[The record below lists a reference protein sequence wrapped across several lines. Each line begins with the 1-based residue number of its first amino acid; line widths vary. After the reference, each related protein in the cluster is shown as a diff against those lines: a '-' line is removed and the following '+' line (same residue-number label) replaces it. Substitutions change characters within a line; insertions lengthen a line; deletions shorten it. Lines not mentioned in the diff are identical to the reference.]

1 MKHVIWTALALACAT
16 VSTTA
21 VAGDAHGTTADEARA
36 LAETGATGDFAR
48 SLQAQEKRLQAER
61 SYYPAMFRAAY
72 ARYPRIPA
80 GALEALAYSQSRWHQ
95 LRPDRN
101 GEPTHGDM
109 PRAWG
114 VMGLYAGDGFADQVG
129 EAAALLG
136 TTPEQV
142 KHSPSTN
149 ILAAAVLLD
158 RELRGSARDDEAL
171 AQALQRYAGFGES
184 PGATVGAVDA
194 YARESFAFDVLLGM
208 DRGVNDNGIRVPERA
223 VQWERAFP
231 ADTLARLN
239 APLVRL
245 DLDRDTVETEAFAID
260 LRSEQLVTRQA
271 AGNAVGGNGIA
282 GAGSVQSLATVDFPG
297 ARWVTSPNYSS
308 RGGTAVREVAIHTM
322 QGSYAGSIS
331 WFQKASAGVSAHY
344 LIRSSDGQVTQM
356 VRESQK
362 AWHVRSHNPHSIG
375 IEHEGYISN
384 PDWYTTAMYNAS
396 AAITRQSCARYAG
409 IVCTRAMKTYT
420 SADLSDSSYDILGHQ
435 NLTDNS
441 HTDPG
446 KYWNWSKYYGLINP
460 GSGGTTKI
468 VDSFES
474 SVGHF
479 VTSPAYSGSTTG
491 ISTASTAARNCS
503 IRHGGSCSLQ
513 VRLVDNTSS
522 SASWAVRL
530 LSGSGNPGS
539 NTALSRNGRVGFWVF
554 VAGSG
559 MSVAVGI
566 DDSDGTER
574 STSKAV
580 PANKWTYVEWKLSD
594 AAQWNAWAGNSNG
607 AITASTVKLDAI
619 WFLHA
624 NTSYTVNAYVDDVQ
638 LRN

>member
-1 MKHVIWTALALACAT
+1 MKHPMLTVLALACAT
-16 VSTTA
+16 ASSAVVAVEAPAPTA
-21 VAGDAHGTTADEARA
+21 GEARA
-36 LAETGATGDFAR
+36 LAEAGATGEFAQDLR
-48 SLQAQEKRLQAER
+48 ARERQLAAER
-61 SYYPAMFRAAY
+61 ARYPALFRAAY
-72 ARYPRIPA
+72 VRYPRIPA
-80 GALEALAYSQSRWHQ
+80 GTLEALAHSQSRWHQ
-95 LRPDRN
+95 LQPDRS
-101 GEPTHGDM
+101 GEPRHGM
-109 PRAWG
+109 PQAWG
-114 VMGLYAGDGFADQVG
+114 VMGLYAGDGFADQVA

-136 TTPEQV
+136 TTPERV
-142 KHSPSTN
+142 KRDPATN

-158 RELRGSARDDEAL
+158 RELRGTARDDEAL
-171 AQALQRYAGFGES
+171 AEALQRYAGFGGGS
-184 PGATVGAVDA
+184 GAVDD
-194 YARESFAFDVLLGM
+194 YARASFAFDVLLGI
-208 DRGVNDNGIRVPERA
+208 DRGVDDNGIRVPERP

-231 ADTLARLN
+231 ADMLVKLN
-239 APLVRL
+239 APMVRL
-245 DLDRDTVETEAFAID
+245 DLDHDTVQTEAFAID
-260 LRSEQLVTRQA
+260 PRTGGLATRGPA
-271 AGNAVGGNGIA
+271 ASAD
-282 GAGSVQSLATVDFPG
+282 LATVDFPG
-297 ARWVTSPNYSS
+297 ARWVYSPNQSS

-331 WFQKASAGVSAHY
+331 WFQNPNSQVSAHY

-356 VRESQK
+356 VRERRK

-384 PDWYTTAMYNAS
+384 PDWYTSAMYNAS

-409 IVCTRAMKTYT
+409 IVCTRAMKAYT
-420 SADLSDSSYDILGHQ
+420 PADLSDASYDIIGHQ

-468 VDSFES
+468 LDSFES

-479 VTSPAYSGSTTG
+479 VTSPTYSGSTTG
-491 ISTASTAARNCS
+491 ISTSSTARRNCS
-503 IRHGGSCSLQ
+503 MRHGGSCSLQ
-513 VRLVDNTSS
+513 VRLVDNASS
-522 SASWAVRL
+522 SASWNVRL
-530 LSGSGNPGS
+530 LSGTGNPGS
-539 NTALSRNGRVGFWVF
+539 NTALSRNGRIGFWVY

-559 MSVAVGI
+559 MKVAVGI

-574 STSKAV
+574 STAKSIA
-580 PANKWTYVEWKLSD
+580 ANKWTYVEWKLSD

-607 AITASTVKLDAI
+607 TINASTVKLDAV

-638 LRN
+638 LRQ

>member
-16 VSTTA
+16 GCGMA
-21 VAGDAHGTTADEARA
+21 VAGEGAHAADEARA
-36 LAETGATGDFAR
+36 LAEAGATGDFAR
-48 SLQAQEKRLQAER
+48 NLQAQEKRLQNER

-80 GALEALAYSQSRWHQ
+80 GTLEALAYSQSRWHQ

-101 GEPTHGDM
+101 GESPHSDM

-114 VMGLYAGDGFADQVG
+114 VMGLYAGEGFADQVG

-136 TTPEQV
+136 VSSEQV
-142 KHSPSTN
+142 KQNPSTN

-158 RELRGSARDDEAL
+158 RELRGTGRDDEAL
-171 AQALQRYAGFGES
+171 AQALQRYAGFGKGS
-184 PGATVGAVDA
+184 GAVDD
-194 YARESFAFDVLLGM
+194 YARASFAFDVLLGA
-208 DRGVNDNGIRVPERA
+208 DRGVDDNGIRVPERA

-231 ADTLARLN
+231 ADMLVRLN
-239 APLVRL
+239 APMVRL
-245 DLDRDTVETEAFAID
+245 DLDRDVVETDAFAID
-260 LRSEQLVTRQA
+260 PRSEQLVARSPDGA
-271 AGNAVGGNGIA
+271 DAGLVAKSGNA
-282 GAGSVQSLATVDFPG
+282 SLATVDFPG
-297 ARWVTSPNYSS
+297 ALWVASPNYNS
-308 RGGTAVREVAIHTM
+308 RSGTAVREVAIHTM

-331 WFQKASAGVSAHY
+331 WFKNPSSQVSAHY

-356 VRESQK
+356 VRESQR
-362 AWHVRSHNPHSIG
+362 AWHVGSHNSHSIG

-384 PDWYTTAMYNAS
+384 PDWYTSAMYNKS

-409 IVCTRAMKTYT
+409 IVCTRAMKSYT
-420 SADLSDSSYDILGHQ
+420 SSKLSDTTYDIIGHQ

-446 KYWNWSKYYGLINP
+446 KYWNWSKYYSLINP
-460 GSGGTTKI
+460 TSSTTTI
-468 VDSFES
+468 LDSFES

-479 VTSPAYSGSTTG
+479 VTSPTYSGSTTG

-503 IRHGGSCSLQ
+503 IRHNGSCSLQ

-539 NTALSRNGRVGFWVF
+539 NTGLSRNGRIGFWAF
-554 VAGSG
+554 AAGSG
-559 MSVAVGI
+559 VSVAVGI

-574 STSKAV
+574 SVSRAL
-580 PANKWTYVEWKLSD
+580 PANTWTYVEWKLSD
-594 AAQWNAWAGNSNG
+594 SAQWNAWAGGANG

-619 WFLHA
+619 WLYHA
-624 NTSYTVNAYVDDVQ
+624 NTSYTINTYIDNVQ
-638 LRN
+638 LIN

>member
-1 MKHVIWTALALACAT
+1 MKHLKWTALALACAMG
-16 VSTTA
+16 SGAAMAGQAPAPTA
-21 VAGDAHGTTADEARA
+21 GEAGA
-36 LAETGATGDFAR
+36 LAAAGETGEFAR
-48 SLQAQEKRLQAER
+48 RLQAQERLLVAER
-61 SYYPAMFRAAY
+61 AHYPAMFQAAY
-72 ARYPRIPA
+72 ARYPDIPA
-80 GALEALAYSQSRWHQ
+80 GTLEALAYSQSRWHQ

-101 GEPTHGDM
+101 GEPRHGM
-109 PRAWG
+109 PQAWG

-142 KHSPSTN
+142 KHNPSTN

-158 RELRGSARDDEAL
+158 RELRGTARDDEAL
-171 AQALQRYAGFGES
+171 AQALQRYAGFGGTQ
-184 PGATVGAVDA
+184 GASAIDD
-194 YARESFAFDVLLGM
+194 YARASFAFDVLLGL
-208 DRGVNDNGIRVPERA
+208 DRGVDDNGIRVPERP

-231 ADTLARLN
+231 ADMMATLG
-239 APLVRL
+239 APMVRL
-245 DLDRDTVETEAFAID
+245 DVEHDTVETDVFEVD
-260 LRSEQLVTRQA
+260 PRTEQLVAR
-271 AGNAVGGNGIA
+271 AGERGGGQTDLVAKNDTA
-282 GAGSVQSLATVDFPG
+282 SLATVDFPG
-297 ARWVTSPNYSS
+297 ARWVSSPNYSS
-308 RGGTAVREVAIHTM
+308 RSGTAVREVAIHTM

-331 WFQKASAGVSAHY
+331 WFQNSASQVSAHY

-362 AWHVRSHNPHSIG
+362 AWHVGSHNAHSIG

-384 PDWYTTAMYNAS
+384 PDWYTNAMYNTS
-396 AAITRQSCARYAG
+396 AAITRQSCSRYAG

-420 SADLSDSSYDILGHQ
+420 ASKLSDSSYDILGHQ

-446 KYWNWSKYYGLINP
+446 QYWNWSKYYGLINP

-468 VDSFES
+468 LDSFES

-479 VTSPAYSGSTTG
+479 VTSPTYSGSTTG
-491 ISTASTAARNCS
+491 ISTASTAKRNCS
-503 IRHGGSCSLQ
+503 MRHNGSCSLQ

-522 SASWAVRL
+522 SAAWAVRL

-539 NTALSRNGRVGFWVF
+539 NTALSRNGRIGFWVY

-559 MSVAVGI
+559 MKVAVGI

-574 STSKAV
+574 STSKAIA
-580 PANKWTYVEWKLSD
+580 ANKWTYVEWKLSD

-607 AITASTVKLDAI
+607 TINASTVKLDAI

-624 NTSYTVNAYVDDVQ
+624 NTSYTVNAYIDNVQ
-638 LRN
+638 LKQ

>member
-1 MKHVIWTALALACAT
+1 MKHAIRTALALAGAMG
-16 VSTTA
+16 SA
-21 VAGDAHGTTADEARA
+21 MAAAGAMPSQAPDEARA
-36 LAETGATGDFAR
+36 LAEAGATGDFALR
-48 SLQAQEKRLQAER
+48 LESQEKLLRNER

-80 GALEALAYSQSRWHQ
+80 GTLEALAYSQSRWHQ
-95 LRPDRN
+95 LRPDRA
-101 GEPTHGDM
+101 GEPPHGDM

-114 VMGLYAGDGFADQVG
+114 VMGLYAGEGFADQVG

-136 TTPEQV
+136 TTPERIKQQ
-142 KHSPSTN
+142 PSTN

-158 RELRGSARDDEAL
+158 RELRGTARDDAAL
-171 AQALQRYAGFGES
+171 AQALQRYAGFGDRS
-184 PGATVGAVDA
+184 GAVDA
-194 YARESFAFDVLLGM
+194 YARASFAFDVLLGV
-208 DRGVNDNGIRVPERA
+208 DRGVDDNGIRVPERA
-223 VQWERAFP
+223 VDWEHAFS
-231 ADTLARLN
+231 ADMLATLN

-245 DLDRDTVETEAFAID
+245 DLEDDVVGGAAEAGP
-260 LRSEQLVTRQA
+260 RTQQLVA
-271 AGNAVGGNGIA
+271 PAPGGDAGMVGRPG
-282 GAGSVQSLATVDFPG
+282 GASLATVDFPG
-297 ARWVTSPNYSS
+297 ARWVASPNHSS
-308 RGGTAVREVAIHTM
+308 RSGTAVREVAIHTM

-331 WFQKASAGVSAHY
+331 WFQNPSAQVSAHY

-356 VRESQK
+356 VRESEK

-384 PDWYTTAMYNAS
+384 PDWYTTAMYDAS

-409 IVCTRAMKTYT
+409 IVCTRAMRAYT
-420 SADLSDSSYDILGHQ
+420 TSDLSDADYDIIGHQ

-446 KYWNWSKYYGLINP
+446 QYWNWSKYYGLINP
-460 GSGGTTKI
+460 GSGGTTTI
-468 VDSFES
+468 LDSFEG

-479 VTSPAYSGSTTG
+479 VTSPTYSGSTTG
-491 ISTASTAARNCS
+491 VSTASTAARNCS
-503 IRHGGSCSLQ
+503 IRHGGACSLQ
-513 VRLVDNTSS
+513 VQLVDDTSS

-539 NTALSRNGRVGFWVF
+539 NTGLSRNGRIGFWVF

-574 STSKAV
+574 STPRSI
-580 PANKWTYVEWKLSD
+580 PANQWTYVEWALSD
-594 AAQWNAWAGNSNG
+594 AAQWDAWAGNSNG
-607 AITASTVKLDAI
+607 AITASTVKLDAV

-624 NTSYTVNAYVDDVQ
+624 DTGYTVNAYVDDVQ

>member
-1 MKHVIWTALALACAT
+1 MNAPALLAAALACACLPGAASAAQT
-16 VSTTA
+16 DRLPD
-21 VAGDAHGTTADEARA
+21 VADIEAAGAFDAGLLAR
-36 LAETGATGDFAR
+36 ER
-48 SLQAQEKRLQAER
+48 SLQAER
-61 SYYPAMFRAAY
+61 AAYPAYFRRAY

-80 GALEALAYSQSRWHQ
+80 GTLEALAYSQSRWQ
-95 LRPDRN
+95 QMRPDLDD
-101 GEPTHGDM
+101 EPRHGDM

-114 VMGLYAGDGFADQVG
+114 VMGLYAGEGFADQVG

-136 TTPEQV
+136 TSVERVERDPA
-142 KHSPSTN
+142 TN

-158 RELRGSARDDEAL
+158 RELRGTARDDAAL
-171 AQALQRYAGFGES
+171 AQALQRYAGF
-184 PGATVGAVDA
+184 VGNGDGGVEA
-194 YARESFAFDVLLGM
+194 YARASFAFDVLLGL
-208 DRGVNDNGIRVPERA
+208 DRGVDDNGIRVPERA
-223 VQWERAFP
+223 VEWEQAFP
-231 ADTLARLN
+231 ADMLVRLD

-245 DLDRDTVETEAFAID
+245 DLDRDVVETGDYAVD
-260 LRSEQLVTRQA
+260 VRSGQLVARGA
-271 AGNAVGGNGIA
+271 AGEGVAAAGDVQRAAAV
-282 GAGSVQSLATVDFPG
+282 DYPG
-297 ARWVTSPNYSS
+297 ARWVASPNYSS

-331 WFQKASAGVSAHY
+331 WFQNPASQVSAHY

-362 AWHVRSHNPHSIG
+362 AWHVGSHNAHSIG

-384 PDWYTTAMYNAS
+384 PDWYTSAMYNAS

-409 IVCTRAMKTYT
+409 IVCTRTMKTYT
-420 SADLSDSSYDILGHQ
+420 TAKLSDADYDVLGHQ

-446 KYWNWSKYYGLINP
+446 KYWNWSKYYGLVNP
-460 GSGGTTKI
+460 GSGGTA
-468 VDSFES
+468 VLDSFES

-479 VTSPAYSGSTTG
+479 VTSPTYSGSTTG

-513 VRLVDNTSS
+513 VRLIDNTAS
-522 SASWAVRL
+522 SAAWAVRL

-539 NTALSRNGRVGFWVF
+539 NTALARSGRIGFWVY
-554 VAGSG
+554 VAGTG

-580 PANKWTYVEWKLSD
+580 PANTWTYVEWALSD

-607 AITASTVKLDAI
+607 AITASTVKLDAV

>member
-1 MKHVIWTALALACAT
+1 MKHVIGAALALACAT
-16 VSTTA
+16 GCGMA
-21 VAGDAHGTTADEARA
+21 VAGEWPHAAGEARA
-36 LAETGATGDFAR
+36 LAEAGATGDFAER
-48 SLQAQEKRLQAER
+48 LQAQEKRLQAER
-61 SYYPAMFRAAY
+61 SHYPAMFRAAY

-80 GALEALAYSQSRWHQ
+80 GTLEALAYSQSRWHQ

-101 GEPTHGDM
+101 GEPRHGDM

-114 VMGLYAGDGFADQVG
+114 VMGLYAGEGFADQVG

-136 TTPEQV
+136 TTTERV
-142 KHSPSTN
+142 KHQPSTN

-158 RELRGSARDDEAL
+158 RELRGTARDDEAL
-171 AQALQRYAGFGES
+171 AQALQRYAGFGE
-184 PGATVGAVDA
+184 AAAAGAVDA
-194 YARESFAFDVLLGM
+194 YARASFAFDVLLGL

-231 ADTLARLN
+231 ADMLARLN

-245 DLDRDTVETEAFAID
+245 DLDRDVVESETFAID
-260 LRSEQLVTRQA
+260 PRSGQRVAVPAEGSGIAA
-271 AGNAVGGNGIA
+271 AGDVRP
-282 GAGSVQSLATVDFPG
+282 LAAVDFPG
-297 ARWVTSPNYSS
+297 ARWVASPNYSS
-308 RGGTAVREVAIHTM
+308 RSGTAVREVAIHTM

-331 WFQKASAGVSAHY
+331 WFQNPSAQVSAHY

-384 PDWYTTAMYNAS
+384 PDWYTTAMYDAS
-396 AAITRQSCARYAG
+396 SAITRQSCTRYAG
-409 IVCTRAMKTYT
+409 IVCTRTMRSYT
-420 SADLSDSSYDILGHQ
+420 TADLSDASYDILGHQ

-446 KYWNWSKYYGLINP
+446 KYWNWSLYYGLVNP
-460 GSGGTTKI
+460 GSGGTTI
-468 VDSFES
+468 LDSFEG

-479 VTSPAYSGSTTG
+479 VTSPTYSGSTTG
-491 ISTASTAARNCS
+491 ISTASTAARDCS
-503 IRHGGSCSLQ
+503 IRHGGSCSLH
-513 VRLVDNTSS
+513 VRLVDDTSS

-539 NTALSRNGRVGFWVF
+539 NTGLSRNGLVGFWVF

-574 STSKAV
+574 SVSRAI
-580 PANKWTYVEWKLSD
+580 PANQWTYVEWMLSN
-594 AAQWNAWAGNSNG
+594 AAQWSAWSGNSNG
-607 AITASTVKLDAI
+607 AITASTVKLDAV

-624 NTSYTVNAYVDDVQ
+624 NTGYTVNAYVDDVQ

>member
-1 MKHVIWTALALACAT
+1 MWTTLALACAT
-16 VSTTA
+16 AGGVA
-21 VAGDAHGTTADEARA
+21 VAGEAPPPTVGEARA
-36 LAETGATGDFAR
+36 LAEAGATGEFAQR
-48 SLQAQEKRLQAER
+48 LQAQERLLSAER
-61 SYYPAMFRAAY
+61 AHYPAMFSAAY

-80 GALEALAYSQSRWHQ
+80 GTLEALAYSQSRWHQ

-101 GEPTHGDM
+101 AEPRHGNM

-114 VMGLYAGDGFADQVG
+114 VMGLYAGEGFADQVG

-136 TTPEQV
+136 TAPERV
-142 KHSPSTN
+142 KRNPATN

-158 RELRGSARDDEAL
+158 RELRGTARDDAAL
-171 AQALQRYAGFGES
+171 AQALQRYAGFGR
-184 PGATVGAVDA
+184 GDGAVRG
-194 YARESFAFDVLLGM
+194 YARASFAFDVLLAV

-231 ADTLARLN
+231 ADMLVKLN

-245 DLDRDTVETEAFAID
+245 HLDSDAVETEAFAID
-260 LRSEQLVTRQA
+260 PRSEQLVERHP
-271 AGNAVGGNGIA
+271 GGGSAGIA
-282 GAGSVQSLATVDFPG
+282 GTADNASLATVDFPG
-297 ARWVTSPNYSS
+297 ARWVTSPNHSS
-308 RGGTAVREVAIHTM
+308 RSGTAVREVAIHTM

-331 WFQKASAGVSAHY
+331 WFQNPASQVSAHY

-356 VRESQK
+356 VRESRK
-362 AWHVRSHNPHSIG
+362 AWHVRSHNPHSLG

-409 IVCTRAMKTYT
+409 IVCTRAMRSYT
-420 SADLSDSSYDILGHQ
+420 TADLSDASYDIIGHQ

-446 KYWNWSKYYGLINP
+446 KYWNWSRYYGLINP
-460 GSGGTTKI
+460 SSGGTTLL
-468 VDSFES
+468 DSFEG

-479 VTSPAYSGSTTG
+479 VTSPTYSGSTTG

-503 IRHGGSCSLQ
+503 MRHGGSCSLQ

-522 SASWAVRL
+522 SAAWSVRL
-530 LSGSGNPGS
+530 LSGAGNPGS
-539 NTALSRNGRVGFWVF
+539 NTALARSGRIGFWVY

-559 MSVAVGI
+559 MRVAVGI

-574 STSKAV
+574 STSKSI
-580 PANKWTYVEWKLSD
+580 PADKWTYVEWALSD
-594 AAQWNAWAGNSNG
+594 AAQWSAWAGNSNG
-607 AITASTVKLDAI
+607 TINASTVKLDAV

-624 NTSYTVNAYVDDVQ
+624 NTGYTVNAYLDDVQ
-638 LRN
+638 LRK